1 MICNPLEI
9 ARIILN
15 LRRWIYNVQLYH
27 LSVFPYERSWLW
39 PGASALQIVQRSD
52 PPLQTASPPSRFHP
66 HENTA
71 CCKDRG
77 RSLTRREMWNKFTWP
92 RRRWK
97 DSSPRG
103 KFLRK
108 NPKPFRFKRKKKKQL
123 LLPVAAT
130 FLSNFFTTKKQSSIN
145 KKNPSSL
152 PIIHHCFKRWNIW
165 WLQVPCFENSIRHQ
179 PPPAS
184 PTGGRRNRSSS
195 SPPKPIVF
203 GAAPP
208 SRKHPKH
215 TNVAQK
221 SPPKRN
227 TSSWDPKRQRIL
239 WELKLSSSSRDT
251 IDYISNHQVIFS
263 WLYTV
268 ICTPINQST
277 NQSTNQPTN
286 QPINQSTNQPINQ
299 STSQLITLAW
309 VFFRV

>member
-39 PGASALQIVQRSD
+39 PVASALQIVQRSD

-108 NPKPFRFKRKKKKQL
+108 NPKPFRFKRKKKKTTTT
-123 LLPVAAT
+123 ACGSH
-130 FLSNFFTTKKQSSIN
+130 LSKQFFYN
-145 KKNPSSL
+145 KKTIKHQQKKPFIFTHHSSL
-152 PIIHHCFKRWNIW
+152 
-165 WLQVPCFENSIRHQ
+165 LQKVEHLVVTGSLFWKLHT
-179 PPPAS
+179 PPA
-184 PTGGRRNRSSS
+184 
-195 SPPKPIVF
+195 PP
-203 GAAPP
+203 
-208 SRKHPKH
+208 RKSDGW
-215 TNVAQK
+215 TAQ
-221 SPPKRN
+221 
-227 TSSWDPKRQRIL
+227 
-239 WELKLSSSSRDT
+239 
-251 IDYISNHQVIFS
+251 
-263 WLYTV
+263 
-268 ICTPINQST
+268 
-277 NQSTNQPTN
+277 
-286 QPINQSTNQPINQ
+286 
-299 STSQLITLAW
+299 
-309 VFFRV
+309 